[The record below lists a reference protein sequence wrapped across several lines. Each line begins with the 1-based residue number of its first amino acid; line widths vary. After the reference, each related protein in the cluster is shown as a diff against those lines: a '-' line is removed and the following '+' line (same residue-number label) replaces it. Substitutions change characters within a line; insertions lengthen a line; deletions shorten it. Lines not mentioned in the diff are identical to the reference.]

1 MQFSE
6 SQIKAIKHVD
16 GPCLVLAVPGAG
28 KTTILIQ
35 RIINLVKIHSVL
47 PSQILALTFTRAS
60 ANDMKRR
67 IEELGD
73 DIKVQNIKTIH
84 SLCYDI
90 VALKCEKEN
99 KRFRMIEDR
108 RLGSLR
114 FDILNHTKMR
124 LENIPLT
131 IEEYRNLLSAIS
143 NMKTLGSPTSSEDRS
158 MILNNFEEYYNDYE
172 NYKNK
177 NDLYDFDDLLIVAD
191 KLLKED
197 VEIRNYYKNK
207 FKYISL
213 DEAQDTSI
221 IQWSIIKSLLTAKE
235 NLFAVADDD
244 QSIYRFRGANPEMLM
259 RFGEEFKN
267 AKIIYLE
274 TNYRSRFEIVNSAS
288 KLIKNN
294 NIRYKKNI
302 CADKDKSSTVK
313 VRIMKSRKSQYSNII
328 KTIKDTNGEVALIY
342 RNNLSAVALMDALDR
357 ELISFELKDHNIDF
371 FNQVVYKDITDILKF
386 FNNPSD
392 IESYSNVYF
401 KLKGYISRK
410 EINSIKHSLGETY
423 FEKIYNNFDVPS
435 YKKELIE
442 ELEYS
447 RRALIKNFSKNGLD
461 ILLNHC
467 GYLDY
472 LNHFKRLN
480 NRGLE
485 GYMRHFRTLRIIS
498 NGCNDIEEFLNR
510 LEDIKNMALRESRSE
525 IKLMSMHAS
534 KGLEFDTVILLDLLN
549 SEIPGEHITKN
560 ELEEERRLLYVGM
573 TRAKENLFMYAYK
586 NDGNQEF
593 KISRFLDELKSGK

>member
-35 RIINLVKIHSVL
+35 RIINLVKVHSVL

-294 NIRYKKNI
+294 NIRYKK
-302 CADKDKSSTVK
+302 K
-313 VRIMKSRKSQYSNII
+313 
-328 KTIKDTNGEVALIY
+328 
-342 RNNLSAVALMDALDR
+342 
-357 ELISFELKDHNIDF
+357 
-371 FNQVVYKDITDILKF
+371 
-386 FNNPSD
+386 
-392 IESYSNVYF
+392 
-401 KLKGYISRK
+401 
-410 EINSIKHSLGETY
+410 
-423 FEKIYNNFDVPS
+423 
-435 YKKELIE
+435 
-442 ELEYS
+442 
-447 RRALIKNFSKNGLD
+447 
-461 ILLNHC
+461 
-467 GYLDY
+467 YLC
-472 LNHFKRLN
+472 R
-480 NRGLE
+480 
-485 GYMRHFRTLRIIS
+485 
-498 NGCNDIEEFLNR
+498 
-510 LEDIKNMALRESRSE
+510 
-525 IKLMSMHAS
+525 
-534 KGLEFDTVILLDLLN
+534 
-549 SEIPGEHITKN
+549 
-560 ELEEERRLLYVGM
+560 
-573 TRAKENLFMYAYK
+573 
-586 NDGNQEF
+586 
-593 KISRFLDELKSGK
+593 

>member
-6 SQIKAIKHVD
+6 SQIKAIEHVD

-35 RIINLVKIHSVL
+35 RIINLVKVHGVL

-60 ANDMKRR
+60 ANDMKER

-90 VALKCEKEN
+90 VSLMCQKEK

-124 LENIPLT
+124 LEKAPLT

-143 NMKTLGSPTSSEDRS
+143 NMKTLGSPTSSEDRA
-158 MILNNFEEYYNDYE
+158 MILNNFKEYYNDYE
-172 NYKNK
+172 NYKSK

-191 KLLKED
+191 KLLKENA
-197 VEIRNYYKNK
+197 EIRNHYKNK

-213 DEAQDTSI
+213 DEAQDTSK
-221 IQWSIIKSLLTAKE
+221 IQWSIIKSLLTSKE

-313 VRIMKSRKSQYSNII
+313 VRIMKSRKSQYDHII
-328 KTIKDTNGEVALIY
+328 KTIKDIDGEVALIY

-357 ELISFELKDHNIDF
+357 EMISFELKDHNIDF

-386 FNNPSD
+386 FNDPSD

-410 EINSIKHSLGETY
+410 EINSIKNTPGKTY
-423 FEKIYNNFDVPS
+423 FEKIYNNFEVPA

-447 RRALIKNFSKNGLD
+447 RRTLLKNFSKNGLD

-498 NGCNDIEEFLNR
+498 NSCRDIEDFLNR

-593 KISRFLDELKSGK
+593 KISRFLDELKGAK

>member
-6 SQIKAIKHVD
+6 SQIKAIEHVD

-35 RIINLVKIHSVL
+35 RIINLVKVHGVL

-60 ANDMKRR
+60 ANDMKER

-90 VALKCEKEN
+90 VSLMCQKEK

-124 LENIPLT
+124 LEKVPLT

-143 NMKTLGSPTSSEDRS
+143 NMKTLGSPASSEDRA

-172 NYKNK
+172 NYKSK
-177 NDLYDFDDLLIVAD
+177 KDLYDFDDLLIVAD
-191 KLLKED
+191 KLLKENA
-197 VEIRNYYKNK
+197 EIRNHYKNK

-213 DEAQDTSI
+213 DEAQDTSK
-221 IQWSIIKSLLTAKE
+221 IQWSIIKSLLTSKE

-313 VRIMKSRKSQYSNII
+313 VRIMKSRKSQYDHII
-328 KTIKDTNGEVALIY
+328 KTIKDIDGEVALIY

-357 ELISFELKDHNIDF
+357 EMISFELKDHNIDF
-371 FNQVVYKDITDILKF
+371 FQSSRIQRYNG
-386 FNNPSD
+386 
-392 IESYSNVYF
+392 YF
-401 KLKGYISRK
+401 KVL
-410 EINSIKHSLGETY
+410 
-423 FEKIYNNFDVPS
+423 
-435 YKKELIE
+435 
-442 ELEYS
+442 
-447 RRALIKNFSKNGLD
+447 
-461 ILLNHC
+461 
-467 GYLDY
+467 
-472 LNHFKRLN
+472 
-480 NRGLE
+480 
-485 GYMRHFRTLRIIS
+485 
-498 NGCNDIEEFLNR
+498 
-510 LEDIKNMALRESRSE
+510 
-525 IKLMSMHAS
+525 
-534 KGLEFDTVILLDLLN
+534 
-549 SEIPGEHITKN
+549 
-560 ELEEERRLLYVGM
+560 
-573 TRAKENLFMYAYK
+573 
-586 NDGNQEF
+586 
-593 KISRFLDELKSGK
+593 

>member
-6 SQIKAIKHVD
+6 SQIKAIEHVD

-35 RIINLVKIHSVL
+35 RIINLVKVHGVL

-60 ANDMKRR
+60 ANDMKER

-90 VALKCEKEN
+90 VSLMCQKEK

-124 LENIPLT
+124 LEKAPLT

-143 NMKTLGSPTSSEDRS
+143 NMKTLGSPTSSEDRA
-158 MILNNFEEYYNDYE
+158 MILNNFKEYYNDYE
-172 NYKNK
+172 NYKSK

-191 KLLKED
+191 KLLKENA
-197 VEIRNYYKNK
+197 EIRNHYKNK

-213 DEAQDTSI
+213 DEAQDTSK
-221 IQWSIIKSLLTAKE
+221 IQWSIIKSLLTSKE

-313 VRIMKSRKSQYSNII
+313 VRIMKSRKSQYDHII
-328 KTIKDTNGEVALIY
+328 KTIKDIDGEVALIY

-357 ELISFELKDHNIDF
+357 EMISFELKDHNIDF

-386 FNNPSD
+386 FNDPSD
-392 IESYSNVYF
+392 IESYSNVYY

-410 EINSIKHSLGETY
+410 EINSIKNTPGKTY
-423 FEKIYNNFDVPS
+423 FEKIYNNFEVPA

-447 RRALIKNFSKNGLD
+447 RRTLLKNFSKNGLD

-498 NGCNDIEEFLNR
+498 NSCRDIEDFLNR

-593 KISRFLDELKSGK
+593 KISRFLDELKGAK